1 MKNIKLKER
10 VLIPVKQYPKVSSSL
25 FFPLPLLVNLLV
37 LILIFMLQSLIT
49 TDTSSTVNDSKFKLD
64 VQIIE

>member
-49 TDTSSTVNDSKFKLD
+49 TDTFSTVNDSKKLD

>member
-49 TDTSSTVNDSKFKLD
+49 TDTFSTVNDSKFKLD